1 MIKIRT
7 KKKLGQHFLNNDDV
21 AKKIISYHSNRKNV
35 LEIGPGIGA
44 LTKFLVDEVDNLL
57 LIEIDKDC
65 ILFLKKKYKDLNIIE
80 DDVLNIEFNT
90 LFNKNLSIISNL
102 PYNISSQVFFKILEN
117 RDSIDEFTFLIQK
130 EVAQRVCS

>member
-65 ILFLKKKYKDLNIIE
+65 ILFLKKKYKYLNII
-80 DDVLNIEFNT
+80 
-90 LFNKNLSIISNL
+90 
-102 PYNISSQVFFKILEN
+102 
-117 RDSIDEFTFLIQK
+117 
-130 EVAQRVCS
+130 